1 MAEESGLSR
10 DYSGQTEDGVNY
22 RDQELEKI
30 VNRYKTIEGEWS
42 IAQIEKFAEEITG
55 FNSNYKHELKTSD
68 EINYQ
73 AIKNMR
79 TGEAVTGGQDIQEAA
94 SSLKSFIEAQKG
106 DNEELRKW
114 KREKFDN

>member
-42 IAQIEKFAEEITG
+42 IA
-55 FNSNYKHELKTSD
+55 
-68 EINYQ
+68 
-73 AIKNMR
+73 
-79 TGEAVTGGQDIQEAA
+79 
-94 SSLKSFIEAQKG
+94 
-106 DNEELRKW
+106 
-114 KREKFDN
+114 

>member
-1 MAEESGLSR
+1 
-10 DYSGQTEDGVNY
+10 
-22 RDQELEKI
+22 
-30 VNRYKTIEGEWS
+30 
-42 IAQIEKFAEEITG
+42 
-55 FNSNYKHELKTSD
+55 
-68 EINYQ
+68 
-73 AIKNMR
+73 MR